1 MHKAYKKA
9 SPKVLANG
17 IANEKF
23 ERMVKRAEKKIIN
36 SQRITPQS
44 LAEALVE
51 ELFHKPGTLLTTAE
65 LQVLYGASGCT
76 PPTIPTSCDPNAD
89 RSIDGTCNNLHVTFW
104 GSVNTPFRRLIPPQ
118 YEDGVG
124 TPRGFQQSQGPSP
137 FSPPIPS
144 PRVVIDKILVDEKD
158 LDFNHTQL
166 LMQFGQFVAHDVAM
180 VTETG
185 EVCPNMSCVV
195 DDQLVGTCFPFVVP
209 IERQN
214 IMVTMAVS
222 SNCAVF
228 PRSLG
233 SCLPNA
239 SELES
244 GRVVRQ
250 QLNAV
255 THFLDASTVYG
266 SDNDTLQIVRNLTSG
281 APKGSLN
288 VGPPDPGK
296 LYGVCL
302 KHFEGH
308 SCCNAVYDIL
318 AQRPHLQARGIETMA
333 ITHSLFLLSGDSSRY
348 LLPTAVGN
356 QTLCP
361 APETDCFLAGDV
373 RVNLQEALATV
384 HHLWFREHNRIAKRI
399 AELNGGYS
407 SDQVFQVAR
416 QILIAEL
423 QKIVYKDYL
432 PIILGSAYS
441 QMSTYK
447 GYNPAINPSVANS
460 YDAAAGR
467 FGHSMVQPFFERL
480 GVNYTQ
486 VPEGPLILAG
496 SFFNTSSIRTY
507 GVDVMARGLVHNESR
522 IVDRFFTSTL
532 SHQLFTSKPTD
543 PGMDLIS
550 INLQRGRDHGLP
562 PYVTWK
568 QWALSTCKLASDF
581 VNSSTVE
588 RLFRQV
594 YGSLASV
601 DLYAG
606 SVSEQHVKGGLVGAT
621 FACIIIQNFAAL
633 RDGDRFYYENV
644 LTRKQIHEINA
655 KASMSQLICD
665 NTNIST
671 IQRNAF
677 LRESRVDCTDIPS
690 VNLDL
695 WGPPRAAEKSSVH
708 EEKTEAVE
716 SLSEEVMR
724 FTSSDAEAKKELSM
738 ALMEEV
744 LREIE
749 SRG

>member
-1 MHKAYKKA
+1 M
-9 SPKVLANG
+9 
-17 IANEKF
+17 
-23 ERMVKRAEKKIIN
+23 
-36 SQRITPQS
+36 
-44 LAEALVE
+44 
-51 ELFHKPGTLLTTAE
+51 LLNTTHLLIYYACFLE
-65 LQVLYGASGCT
+65 
-76 PPTIPTSCDPNAD
+76 DP
-89 RSIDGTCNNLHVTFW
+89 
-104 GSVNTPFRRLIPPQ
+104 
-118 YEDGVG
+118 
-124 TPRGFQQSQGPSP
+124 
-137 FSPPIPS
+137 
-144 PRVVIDKILVDEKD
+144 
-158 LDFNHTQL
+158 
-166 LMQFGQFVAHDVAM
+166 
-180 VTETG
+180 
-185 EVCPNMSCVV
+185 
-195 DDQLVGTCFPFVVP
+195 
-209 IERQN
+209 
-214 IMVTMAVS
+214 
-222 SNCAVF
+222 
-228 PRSLG
+228 
-233 SCLPNA
+233 
-239 SELES
+239 
-244 GRVVRQ
+244 
-250 QLNAV
+250 
-255 THFLDASTVYG
+255 
-266 SDNDTLQIVRNLTSG
+266 
-281 APKGSLN
+281 
-288 VGPPDPGK
+288 
-296 LYGVCL
+296 
-302 KHFEGH
+302 
-308 SCCNAVYDIL
+308 
-318 AQRPHLQARGIETMA
+318 
-333 ITHSLFLLSGDSSRY
+333 SRY
-348 LLPTAVGN
+348 LLPTAIGN
-356 QTLCP
+356 QTVCP

-568 QWALSTCKLASDF
+568 KWAMTTCNLSSDF

-588 RLFRQV
+588 QLFVEV
-594 YGSLASV
+594 YGSLDSV

-606 SVSEQHVKGGLVGAT
+606 SVSEQHVNGGLVGAT
-621 FACIIIQNFAAL
+621 FACIFIQNYATI
-633 RDGDRFYYENV
+633 RDADRFYYENV
-644 LTRKQIHEINA
+644 LTTAQIQEINA
-655 KASMSQLICD
+655 NASISRVVCD
-665 NTNIST
+665 NTDIST
-671 IQRNAF
+671 IQRDAF
-677 LRESRVDCTDIPS
+677 RLGAARVDCTSIPS

-695 WGPPRAAEKSSVH
+695 WGPAKAAEKSPVH
-708 EEKTEAVE
+708 GEETEAAE
-716 SLSEEVMR
+716 SLGEEVMR
-724 FTSSDAEAKKELSM
+724 FVNGDAEAKKELSM

-744 LREIE
+744 LREIK

>member
-1 MHKAYKKA
+1 
-9 SPKVLANG
+9 
-17 IANEKF
+17 
-23 ERMVKRAEKKIIN
+23 
-36 SQRITPQS
+36 
-44 LAEALVE
+44 
-51 ELFHKPGTLLTTAE
+51 
-65 LQVLYGASGCT
+65 
-76 PPTIPTSCDPNAD
+76 
-89 RSIDGTCNNLHVTFW
+89 
-104 GSVNTPFRRLIPPQ
+104 
-118 YEDGVG
+118 
-124 TPRGFQQSQGPSP
+124 
-137 FSPPIPS
+137 
-144 PRVVIDKILVDEKD
+144 
-158 LDFNHTQL
+158 
-166 LMQFGQFVAHDVAM
+166 
-180 VTETG
+180 
-185 EVCPNMSCVV
+185 
-195 DDQLVGTCFPFVVP
+195 
-209 IERQN
+209 
-214 IMVTMAVS
+214 
-222 SNCAVF
+222 
-228 PRSLG
+228 
-233 SCLPNA
+233 
-239 SELES
+239 
-244 GRVVRQ
+244 
-250 QLNAV
+250 
-255 THFLDASTVYG
+255 
-266 SDNDTLQIVRNLTSG
+266 
-281 APKGSLN
+281 
-288 VGPPDPGK
+288 
-296 LYGVCL
+296 
-302 KHFEGH
+302 
-308 SCCNAVYDIL
+308 
-318 AQRPHLQARGIETMA
+318 
-333 ITHSLFLLSGDSSRY
+333 LLSGDSSRY

-568 QWALSTCKLASDF
+568 QWALSTCNLSSNF
-581 VNSSTVE
+581 MNSTVE
-588 RLFRQV
+588 QLFLQV
-594 YGSLASV
+594 YRSLDNV

-606 SVSEQHVKGGLVGAT
+606 AVSEQHVSGGLVGAT
-621 FACIIIQNFAAL
+621 FACIFIKNFGAV
-633 RDGDRFYYENV
+633 RDGDRFYYENTSV
-644 LTRKQIHEINA
+644 LTTEQLHEINA
-655 KASMSQLICD
+655 NASISRLICD

-671 IQRNAF
+671 IQPNAF
-677 LRESRVDCTDIPS
+677 VRGAARVNCTSIPS

-695 WGPPRAAEKSSVH
+695 WGPAKAAEKPYVNG
-708 EEKTEAVE
+708 EETEAAE
-716 SLSEEVMR
+716 SLDEEVMR
-724 FTSSDAEAKKELSM
+724 FVNGDAEAKKELSM

-744 LREIE
+744 LREIK